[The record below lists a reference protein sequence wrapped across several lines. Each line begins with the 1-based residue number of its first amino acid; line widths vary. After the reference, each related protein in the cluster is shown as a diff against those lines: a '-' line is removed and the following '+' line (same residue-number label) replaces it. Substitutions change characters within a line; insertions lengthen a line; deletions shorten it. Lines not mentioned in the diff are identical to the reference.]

1 MTEKNYLLYDLGAS
15 NGRALVARYNGK
27 RFTFEET
34 HRFDN
39 RPVRAA
45 GTLYWDILRL
55 YSEIKIG
62 LQTSV
67 KKYVKIESI
76 GIDTW
81 GVDFGFLDKNGKLL
95 ANPVHYR
102 DERRNSIPEKLYELI
117 PEKEL
122 FMMSGIFIISIMGV
136 FNMYALKLDG
146 AQEFE
151 NARRFLM
158 MPDIFNYFLTGEAVN
173 EFANVTTSAIFD
185 IGANKW
191 SDAIIDKLGIP
202 AHIFSEPLLAGTN
215 IGCIQEGVCKD
226 LSIPAIPV
234 ILPATHDTASAEA
247 GIPVKDK
254 KSSWAF
260 ISMGTWCVV
269 GMETEKPVI
278 NDAVYSSGYGNEGG
292 AEGNTFLAI
301 NITGLWVI
309 QQCREKWMRD
319 RAKDVTWEEIVDES
333 SKTGLSKSYIDTN
346 DPRFAPMSSDMPG
359 KIANYCR
366 EKGQPVPASMGE
378 VARCVYESLAMKFK
392 YNLEKLEKFTGK
404 KIDVLHLVGGGT
416 KNCPLCQWTSDI
428 MDVAVIAGPTETT
441 AVGNL
446 LMQLKGTGEI
456 ASLDEGRELALRSSE
471 VAYYEPKN
479 RAMWDGSFERYLE
492 MIGDVSG

>member
-1 MTEKNYLLYDLGAS
+1 MTEKNYLLFDLGAS

-39 RPVRAA
+39 RPVMAA

-62 LQTSV
+62 LQASV
-67 KKYVKIESI
+67 KKYGEIASI

-81 GVDFGFLDKNGKLL
+81 GVDFGFIDKNGKLL

-102 DERRNSIPEKLYELI
+102 DERRNSIPEKLYEIL
-117 PEKEL
+117 PEREL

-136 FNMYALKLDG
+136 FNMYALKLDD
-146 AQEFE
+146 AQELE
-151 NARRFLM
+151 YAHKFLM

-173 EFANVTTSAIFD
+173 EFANVTTTAIYD

-202 AHIFSEPLLAGTN
+202 GHIFSEPLLAGTN
-215 IGCIQEGVCKD
+215 IGSVQGEVCKE
-226 LSIPAIPV
+226 LSVPAIPV

-247 GIPVKDK
+247 GIPVKDR

-260 ISMGTWCVV
+260 ISMGTWCVA
-269 GMETEKPVI
+269 GMETDNPVI

-292 AEGNTFLAI
+292 AEGNTFLAA

-309 QQCREKWMRD
+309 QQCREKWMSD
-319 RAKDVTWEEIVDES
+319 RGKDVSWEEIVEES
-333 SKTGLSKSYIDTN
+333 SKAGPSKSYIDTD

-359 KIANYCR
+359 KIADYCR
-366 EKGQPVPASMGE
+366 EKGQPVAHGMGE
-378 VARCVYESLAMKFK
+378 VARCVYESLAMKFR
-392 YNLEKLEKFTGK
+392 YNLENLENLTGK

-416 KNCPLCQWTSDI
+416 KNCLLCQWTSDI
-428 MDVAVIAGPTETT
+428 MGVAVIAGPTETT

-456 ASLDEGRELALRSSE
+456 GSLDEGRELAFRSSM
-471 VAYYEPKN
+471 VAHYEPGN
-479 RAMWDGSFERYLE
+479 RTMWKGIWS
-492 MIGDVSG
+492 